1 MEENQKTSIIPEEA
15 YKVFPDN
22 RSIVVSGSYIR
33 HYMEAD
39 GLTYHL
45 WLTNFCAFLER
56 ECNEHSWAIYDRNV
70 NPKIEKGFAEWF
82 FTRIETA
89 LKELL
94 KTNREFIVFGFE
106 GHGNIRVGFFNSE
119 DF

>member
-1 MEENQKTSIIPEEA
+1 MQENKNIIPEEA
-15 YKVFPDN
+15 YKVFPEN

-33 HYMEAD
+33 HYMDAE

-45 WLTNFCAFLER
+45 WLTNFCAFLVS
-56 ECNEHSWAIYDRNV
+56 ECKKHSWAIYDHNV
-70 NPKIEKGFAEWF
+70 NPKIEKGFPEWF
-82 FTRIETA
+82 FAKIETA

-94 KTNREFIVFGFE
+94 KVNREYIVFGFG